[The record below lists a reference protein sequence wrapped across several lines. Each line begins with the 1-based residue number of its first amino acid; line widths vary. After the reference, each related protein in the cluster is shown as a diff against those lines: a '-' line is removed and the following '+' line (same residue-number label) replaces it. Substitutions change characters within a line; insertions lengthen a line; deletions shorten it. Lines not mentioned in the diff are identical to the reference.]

1 MNSSTSIAKQNFVHL
16 FLHVLK
22 GQLLMVKS
30 ERSGSS
36 TMRVYLFIANSFI
49 INGVSFIWASDSV
62 TQESESCHLCCVLSP
77 ESTKQRGESSCW
89 LMLRPVQHCRCEHLR
104 WISLSR
110 AASLRRKENLFKIWN
125 GKTQQQSIRIG
136 NQKQTLWLNL
146 KEEERRGNSLTQLN
160 LRTCLFRK

>member
-30 ERSGSS
+30 EQSRSS

-62 TQESESCHLCCVLSP
+62 TQESESCHLCCVLCLP
-77 ESTKQRGESSCW
+77 KAQ
-89 LMLRPVQHCRCEHLR
+89 
-104 WISLSR
+104 SR
-110 AASLRRKENLFKIWN
+110 
-125 GKTQQQSIRIG
+125 
-136 NQKQTLWLNL
+136 
-146 KEEERRGNSLTQLN
+146 EEKAHAG
-160 LRTCLFRK
+160 